1 LNRENRRLELLVS
14 RFPFLPGMKGVFFIV
29 GPTAAGKS
37 EVTAE
42 VASHC
47 GGEIVNADAFQIYRG
62 LDLLTAKPEPATLA
76 KARHHLLGT
85 VSLSEEWNAAKFR
98 TAALSAIGEIQARGR
113 PVIVAGG
120 SGLYLKG
127 LTHGLVALP
136 AANAEL
142 REELNQLSVDEL
154 VARLETL
161 DPETA
166 RAIDRRNPR
175 RLVRALEICLVS
187 GEPASIQ
194 RTQWKG
200 KGSAVF
206 VAPAAVTAAATTT
219 TAGVFVLR
227 DRADLYER
235 IDRRVHSIFKRG
247 VVEEVRALG
256 QIGITAAKTLG
267 LHQIQEL
274 IAGKISEPD
283 AIASIQ
289 QATRQYAKR
298 QLTWF
303 RRQTNFE
310 PLNLSLQSLDEAVEL
325 ISRKVRSSFAPRNV

>member
-1 LNRENRRLELLVS
+1 
-14 RFPFLPGMKGVFFIV
+14 
-29 GPTAAGKS
+29 
-37 EVTAE
+37 
-42 VASHC
+42 
-47 GGEIVNADAFQIYRG
+47 
-62 LDLLTAKPEPATLA
+62 
-76 KARHHLLGT
+76 
-85 VSLSEEWNAAKFR
+85 
-98 TAALSAIGEIQARGR
+98 LSAIGEIRARNQ
-113 PVIVAGG
+113 PAIVAGG

-127 LTHGLVALP
+127 LTHGLVKLP

-142 REELNQLSVDEL
+142 RAELNKWSADEL
-154 VARLETL
+154 HSRLAKL
-161 DPETA
+161 DPEMA
-166 RAIDRRNPR
+166 RAIDRKNPR
-175 RLVRALEICLVS
+175 RLVRALEICLVT
-187 GEPASIQ
+187 GQPASTQ

-200 KGSAVF
+200 ERS
-206 VAPAAVTAAATTT
+206 AATRIATT
-219 TAGVFVLR
+219 GVFVFR

-235 IDRRVHSIFKRG
+235 IDRRVHSIFERG

-256 QIGITAAKTLG
+256 EIGVTATKTLG

-274 IAGKISEPD
+274 IAGRISGPD
-283 AIASIQ
+283 AIALIQ

>member
-1 LNRENRRLELLVS
+1 
-14 RFPFLPGMKGVFFIV
+14 MKGVFFIV

-37 EVTAE
+37 EVAAE
-42 VASHC
+42 VASKC

-98 TAALSAIGEIQARGR
+98 TAALSAIGEIRARNQ
-113 PVIVAGG
+113 PAIVAGG

-127 LTHGLVALP
+127 LTHGLVKLP
-136 AANAEL
+136 AADTELRAEL
-142 REELNQLSVDEL
+142 NKWSADEL
-154 VARLETL
+154 HSRLAKL
-161 DPETA
+161 DPEMA
-166 RAIDRRNPR
+166 RAIDRKNPR
-175 RLVRALEICLVS
+175 RLVRALEICLVT
-187 GEPASIQ
+187 GQPASTQ

-200 KGSAVF
+200 ERS
-206 VAPAAVTAAATTT
+206 AATRIATT
-219 TAGVFVLR
+219 GVFVFR

-235 IDRRVHSIFKRG
+235 IDRRVHSIFERG

-256 QIGITAAKTLG
+256 EIGVTATKTLG

-274 IAGKISEPD
+274 IAGRISGPD
-283 AIASIQ
+283 AIALIQ